1 MRIDNRAR
9 SDAPPAIIIGL
20 DSLNGLQTAR
30 LLAARGVPVIGIAK
44 DRRHPF
50 ARTRVCR
57 EIWEAD
63 TGGEGFVE
71 KLIAEGP
78 RLGGPAVLIPCQD
91 MGVLH
96 CSRHRERLA
105 PWYRMA
111 LPKPEVVE
119 LLMDKLAFQ
128 EWAIEEGLAIPP
140 TRILK
145 NRGDAQAAA
154 RDLSFPCILKPSL
167 KTSLWES
174 NAASGVYRIESA
186 QELLTLYDQCS
197 QWSPVLILQ
206 EWIDGS
212 DAELF
217 SCNCYFDRNGVP
229 VATFVARKIRQWPP
243 GAGTSSL
250 GEEIRNDE
258 VLRETL
264 RLFKAAGYHGLGY
277 VEIKRHARTGR
288 HYVIEP
294 NVGRPTGRSAL
305 AEACGVELHYSAY
318 CDALGLPLPEAG
330 EQTYRGTKWIY
341 LRRDARTAFHY
352 WRTGELTLREW
363 LRSWRGPKTWAVYS
377 PTDLRPFLA
386 DWLLAL
392 RLALFGRKSSSE
404 PKTAEQIGTT
414 ASAER

>member
-1 MRIDNRAR
+1 MRQKDQA
-9 SDAPPAIIIGL
+9 SAAIIIGL

-50 ARTRVCR
+50 ARTRVC
-57 EIWEAD
+57 EEVWEAD
-63 TGGEGFVE
+63 TGGTGFVE
-71 KLIAEGP
+71 RLIAEGP
-78 RLGGPAVLIPCQD
+78 RLGAPAVLVPCQD

-96 CSRHRERLA
+96 CSRHREALA
-105 PWYRMA
+105 PWYRMV

-128 EWAIEEGLAIPP
+128 EWAMETGLAIPP
-140 TRILK
+140 TRIL
-145 NRGDAQAAA
+145 RSRDDAQAAA
-154 RDLSFPCILKPSL
+154 RDLDFPCILKPTL
-167 KTSLWES
+167 KTSTWEA
-174 NAASGVYRIESA
+174 NAASGVYRVETA
-186 QELLTLYDQCS
+186 EELLPLYDRCS
-197 QWSPVLILQ
+197 KWTQALVVQ
-206 EWIDGS
+206 EWIEGT

-217 SCNCYFDRNGVP
+217 SCNCYFDREGKA
-229 VATFVARKIRQWPP
+229 VATFVARKLRQWPP

-264 RLFKAAGYHGLGY
+264 RLFEAADYRGLGY
-277 VEIKRHARTGR
+277 VEIKRDARTGR

-318 CDALGLPLPEAG
+318 CDALGLPMPEPG
-330 EQTYRGTKWIY
+330 TQTYAGTKWIY
-341 LRRDARTAFHY
+341 LRRDFRTAFHY
-352 WRTGELTLREW
+352 WRTGELGLREW
-363 LRSWRGPKTWAVYS
+363 LRSWQGPKTWAVYD

-386 DWLLAL
+386 DWWLAL
-392 RLALFGRKSSSE
+392 RLALPGRPRPSAPE
-404 PKTAEQIGTT
+404 PSKPVTTT
-414 ASAER
+414 ANAER

>member
-1 MRIDNRAR
+1 MNRAE

-91 MGVLH
+91 MGVLF
-96 CSRHRERLA
+96 CSRNRERLA
-105 PWYRMA
+105 PWYRMV
-111 LPKPEVVE
+111 LPAPEVVE

-128 EWAIEEGLAIPP
+128 EWAMQEGLAIPP
-140 TRILK
+140 TRILR
-145 NRGDAQAAA
+145 NRADAEAAA
-154 RDLSFPCILKPSL
+154 AELDFPCILKPTL
-167 KTSLWES
+167 KTSRWEA
-174 NAASGVYRIESA
+174 NAASGVYRVARPE
-186 QELLTLYDQCS
+186 ELVPLYDRCS
-197 QWSPVLILQ
+197 EWTPVLVVQ

-212 DAELF
+212 DGELF
-217 SCNCYFDRNGVP
+217 SCNCYFDRSGEP

-264 RLFKAAGYHGLGY
+264 RLFRAADYRGLGY
-277 VEIKRHARTGR
+277 VEIKRDARTGR

-305 AEACGVELHYSAY
+305 AEACGVELHYAAY
-318 CDALGLPLPEAG
+318 RDALGMPLPELG
-330 EQTYRGTKWIY
+330 EQTYRGTKWLY
-341 LRRDARTAFHY
+341 LRRDIQTAFHY

-363 LRSWRGPKTWAVYS
+363 WRSWQGPKTWAVYS
-377 PTDLRPFLA
+377 PTDLRPFFA

-392 RLALFGRKSSSE
+392 RLAIFGRKRARK
-404 PKTAEQIGTT
+404 PRAQKQLGTA

>member
-1 MRIDNRAR
+1 MPRRNRGR

-50 ARTRVCR
+50 AQTRVCR
-57 EIWEAD
+57 EVWEAD

-71 KLIAEGP
+71 RLIAEGP
-78 RLGGPAVLIPCQD
+78 ALGGPAVLVPCQD
-91 MGVLH
+91 MGVFF
-96 CSRHRERLA
+96 CSSQRERLA
-105 PWYRMA
+105 PWYRIV
-111 LPKPEVVE
+111 LPSHDVVE

-128 EWAIEEGLAIPP
+128 QWAIDEGLAIPP

-145 NRGDAQAAA
+145 TRADAEAAA
-154 RDLSFPCILKPSL
+154 RDLDFPCILKPSL

-174 NAASGVYRIESA
+174 NAASGVYRVDRAED
-186 QELLTLYDQCS
+186 LLPLYDRCS
-197 QWSPVLILQ
+197 QWTPVLVVQ
-206 EWIDGS
+206 EWIAGT

-217 SCNCYFDRNGVP
+217 SCNVYFDRKGVP

-264 RLFKAAGYHGLGY
+264 RLFEAADYRGLGY
-277 VEIKRHARTGR
+277 VEIKRDARTGR

-294 NVGRPTGRSAL
+294 NIGRPTGRSAL

-318 CDALGLPLPEAG
+318 CDALGLPMPARS
-330 EQTYRGTKWIY
+330 EQTYCGTKWIY
-341 LRRDARTAFHY
+341 LRRDTRTAFHY
-352 WRTGELTLREW
+352 WRTGELSLREW
-363 LRSWRGPKTWAVYS
+363 VRSWRGPKTWAVYS
-377 PTDLRPFLA
+377 PTDIRPFLA

-392 RLALFGRKSSSE
+392 RLALFGEKRARKPE
-404 PKTAEQIGTT
+404 PVERIGTT
-414 ASAER
+414 ARAEN

>member
-1 MRIDNRAR
+1 MRDKDQGP
-9 SDAPPAIIIGL
+9 SQAPPAIIIGL

-57 EIWEAD
+57 EVWQAD
-63 TGGEGFVE
+63 TAGEGFVQ
-71 KLIAEGP
+71 KLVAEGP
-78 RLGGPAVLIPCQD
+78 RLGGPAVLVPCQD
-91 MGVLH
+91 MGVLF

-105 PWYRMA
+105 PWYRMV
-111 LPKPEVVE
+111 LPAPEVVE

-128 EWAIEEGLAIPP
+128 EWAIREGLAIPP

-145 NRGDAQAAA
+145 TRLDAQAAA
-154 RDLSFPCILKPSL
+154 RELSFPCILKPTL
-167 KTSLWES
+167 KTALWETQ
-174 NAASGVYRIESA
+174 AASGVYRVETA
-186 QELLTLYDQCS
+186 EQLLPLYDRCS
-197 QWSPVLILQ
+197 QWTPVLVVQ
-206 EWIDGS
+206 EWIEGS

-229 VATFVARKIRQWPP
+229 TATFVARKIRQWPP

-264 RLFKAAGYHGLGY
+264 RLFAAADYRGLGY
-277 VEIKRHARTGR
+277 VEVKRDARTGR

-305 AEACGVELHYSAY
+305 AEACGVELHMSAY
-318 CDALGLPLPEAG
+318 CDALGLPLPEG
-330 EQTYRGTKWIY
+330 NRQTYRGTKWIY
-341 LRRDARTAFHY
+341 LRRDFRTAFHY
-352 WRTGELTLREW
+352 WRTGELTLRDW
-363 LRSWRGPKTWAVYS
+363 VRSWRGPKTWAVYS
-377 PTDLRPFLA
+377 LSDPVPFLA

-392 RLALFGRKSSSE
+392 RLALFGEERKR
-404 PKTAEQIGTT
+404 PAERAQQIGAT
-414 ASAER
+414 ASAEH

>member
-1 MRIDNRAR
+1 MNRAE

-71 KLIAEGP
+71 MLIAEGP

-91 MGVLH
+91 MGVLF
-96 CSRHRERLA
+96 CSRNRERLA
-105 PWYRMA
+105 PWYRVV
-111 LPKPEVVE
+111 LPAPEVVE

-128 EWAIEEGLAIPP
+128 EWAMKEGLAIPP
-140 TRILK
+140 TRILR
-145 NRGDAQAAA
+145 NRADAEAAA
-154 RDLSFPCILKPSL
+154 EELEFPCILKPTL
-167 KTSLWES
+167 KTSRWEA
-174 NAASGVYRIESA
+174 NAASGVYRVDRPE
-186 QELLTLYDQCS
+186 ELAPLYDRCS
-197 QWSPVLILQ
+197 EWTPVLVVQ

-217 SCNCYFDRNGVP
+217 SCNCYFDRSGEP

-264 RLFKAAGYHGLGY
+264 RLFRAADYRGLGY
-277 VEIKRHARTGR
+277 VEIKRDARTGR

-305 AEACGVELHYSAY
+305 AEACGVELHYAAY
-318 CDALGLPLPEAG
+318 RDALGMPLPELG
-330 EQTYRGTKWIY
+330 QQTYRGTKWLY
-341 LRRDARTAFHY
+341 LRRDIQTAFHY

-363 LRSWRGPKTWAVYS
+363 LRSWQGPKTWAVYS
-377 PTDLRPFLA
+377 PTDLRPFFA

-392 RLALFGRKSSSE
+392 RLAIFGRKRTRKPRA
-404 PKTAEQIGTT
+404 PKQLGAA